1 VASFQAELAHEFQ
14 RRCQEHGIAAVEPA
28 PTSEER
34 ALSKLVPAPVPGI
47 MGTSSYFGN
56 YYEKVLGKEKLASF
70 QLNPNFAYGVMGYT
84 EAHNFIDGKRSIL
97 DIYQAT
103 TAELWSEGY
112 PHSHDITLTEVDRY
126 MRMLEAAKVITLKTK
141 RLGMP

>member
-1 VASFQAELAHEFQ
+1 
-14 RRCQEHGIAAVEPA
+14 
-28 PTSEER
+28 
-34 ALSKLVPAPVPGI
+34 
-47 MGTSSYFGN
+47 
-56 YYEKVLGKEKLASF
+56 
-70 QLNPNFAYGVMGYT
+70 LNPNFAYGVMGYT